1 MQFKQVLVDSLMKKF
16 EDNAVNPKQ
25 KQKSQFITFQETF
38 IKPEK
43 RKKRKFKNHTLEDH
57 SRQASISI

>member
-1 MQFKQVLVDSLMKKF
+1 MQFKQVLVASLMKKF

-43 RKKRKFKNHTLEDH
+43 EKKE
-57 SRQASISI
+57 I